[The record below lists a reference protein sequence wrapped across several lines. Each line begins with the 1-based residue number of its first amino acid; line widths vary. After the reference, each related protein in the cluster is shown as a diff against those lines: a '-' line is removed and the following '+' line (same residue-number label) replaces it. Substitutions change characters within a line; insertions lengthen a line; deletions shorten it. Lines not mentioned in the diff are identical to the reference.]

1 MKFHLHHTLILNFT
15 RETTWTKFQLPHR
28 HPHPHPHHST
38 LPSSSSS
45 PPQPPFLSAITT
57 VLLPYWYLLSTE
69 VFHYSDISVSFSSL
83 SLMQRS
89 LFAHFLKLWKKLKSQ
104 IIEARNATLNQ
115 QVWMGVLII
124 IIIIL
129 IVIVIVII
137 VGILLLVFVV
147 IRINTKHTQLYFLC
161 LLQYLCKWLLLH
173 LSLKI
178 TTLHQQPFCRISHFL
193 PPLLIPNYDTL
204 QVNSPSFK
212 PFFSLW
218 ILSVSSG
225 EKKIRFFCRKCKCWS
240 IIRLFIT
247 VLYAKAWK

>member
-15 RETTWTKFQLPHR
+15 RETTWTKFQLPH
-28 HPHPHPHHST
+28 PHPLHPT
-38 LPSSSSS
+38 LPYSSST
-45 PPQPPFLSAITT
+45 PPPFLSAITT

-115 QVWMGVLII
+115 EVWKGVLI

-129 IVIVIVII
+129 IVIVIII
-137 VGILLLVFVV
+137 GILLLVFVV
-147 IRINTKHTQLYFLC
+147 IRINTKLTQLYFLC

-178 TTLHQQPFCRISHFL
+178 TTLHQEPFCRISHFL
-193 PPLLIPNYDTL
+193 PPLLIPNSKTL

-212 PFFSLW
+212 PLFSLW

-225 EKKIRFFCRKCKCWS
+225 RKKKYQIFLQKVE
-240 IIRLFIT
+240 
-247 VLYAKAWK
+247 VLEHN